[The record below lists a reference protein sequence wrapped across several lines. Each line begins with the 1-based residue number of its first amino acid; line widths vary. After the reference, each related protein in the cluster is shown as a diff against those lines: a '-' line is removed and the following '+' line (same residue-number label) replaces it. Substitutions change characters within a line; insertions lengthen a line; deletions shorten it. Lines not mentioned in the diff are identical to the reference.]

1 MSQGWSAKVVPLRIG
16 IVGFGKIA
24 QDQHVPAIAASPR
37 FELAATVSRQGAG
50 VPGVASFA
58 SHEEMLAADL
68 ELDAVAISTPPSVR
82 YDIARGCLE
91 AGLHALLE
99 KPPGVTLG
107 EVAELARI
115 AAAREV
121 TLFTSWHAQAN
132 PAVTAAAALLAGKRI
147 ASMRI
152 VWREDVRKWHPGQQW
167 IWEPGGFGV
176 FDPGIN
182 ALSIATHIFPAP
194 LFIREAELLYPQ
206 NQQTPIA
213 ASLAFTSPASAG
225 PLAAEFDWRHSGS
238 DAWTIEITTEDG
250 TAVTLLDG
258 GSRLEVDGKGQP
270 AEGPGEYPSL
280 YAQFVDLIDCRT
292 SGVDAEP
299 LRLTADAFLLGR
311 RTLVEPFTD

>member
-1 MSQGWSAKVVPLRIG
+1 MVPLRIG

-24 QDQHVPAIAASPR
+24 RDQHVPSIAGNPR

-50 VPGVASFA
+50 QPGVPCFP
-58 SHEEMLAADL
+58 SHGEMLAAGL
-68 ELDAVAISTPPSVR
+68 ELDAVAICTPPSAR
-82 YDIARGCLE
+82 YDIARDCLE
-91 AGLHALLE
+91 AGLHTLLE

-107 EVAELARI
+107 EVQELARI
-115 AAAREV
+115 AQAREV

-132 PAVTAAAALLAGKRI
+132 PAVTAAADLLAGKKI

-182 ALSIATHIFPAP
+182 ALSIATHIFPGA
-194 LFIREAELLYPQ
+194 LFVREAELLYPE
-206 NQQTPIA
+206 NKQTPIA
-213 ASLAFTSPASAG
+213 ASLRFASPASSG
-225 PLAAEFDWRHSGS
+225 ELQAEFDWRHSGS
-238 DAWTIEITTEDG
+238 DAWTIEVDTEDG
-250 TAVTLLDG
+250 VSVKLLDG
-258 GSRLEVDGKGQP
+258 GSRLEVDGRAEA

-292 SGVDAEP
+292 SLVDAEP
-299 LRLTADAFLLGR
+299 LRLTADAFMLGR
-311 RTLVEPFTD
+311 RTLVEPFED